1 MNTLTLSR
9 FNPVTLSQTHK
20 WMLLASVCIFAL
32 ALLSIGYGP
41 AGWDWRLAIAW
52 LAPERFNQFDALQ
65 INVVMQ
71 IRLPRFLLAVL
82 VGLVLAQTGASVVFT
97 LCLFFR
103 GAWCYLA
110 GIFYC
115 QAARA
120 N

>member
-9 FNPVTLSQTHK
+9 FVPITLSQTHK

-71 IRLPRFLLAVL
+71 IRLPRFVLAVL
-82 VGLVLAQTGASVVFT
+82 VGLVLAQTGRQPKRCAVT
-97 LCLFFR
+97 RWPTHLL
-103 GAWCYLA
+103 LA
-110 GIFYC
+110 LV
-115 QAARA
+115 RVRLWLLWRL
-120 N
+120 